1 MSINWKIVPDTND
14 NLQIG
19 VDWHEEQNDDYYFIS
34 PEIYRYDY
42 YYTDNYGGNY
52 WEILYT
58 NEGETN
64 EWGPYSWG
72 SGSGERSLDTF
83 ATYTYT
89 RKDSDYD
96 IYLRISWDNSTGAV
110 YNGSFHNVPEGSFDF
125 WITIPAKEITKKT
138 ITLEYYSDENTLW
151 RTESKE
157 IPLNT
162 TTNVYFPKVKPI
174 KDGYKFAGWKI
185 DNKTYIKDEYFPV
198 TSSNNIIK
206 IYAQWAKICTVSF
219 IYNDGDKINIEKTF
233 RLTAGSTIDLNKE
246 FGVQSKATE
255 ETIEHIYKIKTNLDA
270 PSPIGTKTAR
280 RITTTTKEFIDWKS
294 VDETE
299 STTNGMYTVKKDV
312 KFTKPIWINPK
323 SSTVNESIILPKI
336 EKETVREER
345 TITKTIEEEKCPLK
359 DAQKK
364 DYSFKIYIKDIKG
377 IIHSKELSSTENNL
391 PTYIRRNIDKT
402 NIKEIYDETKEYTQ
416 WIVYKEDGKTKV
428 STLLSGTTCEVKEN
442 DSNQIFIIVPDKTI
456 FSITSEEIISS
467 TETDNSNFVENTERL
482 LGIYLTPWGES
493 TKIEKFSGWI
503 YNGKLIDSNT
513 ESYFE
518 MTKDPETENSY
529 SLGSSTE
536 PKLMIKSS
544 IVSFQPQ
551 ILDFTLTRCKSD
563 GSLDDD
569 GVYAK
574 ITGTLVQTQ
583 PYADSSIKPIG
594 AVTPSIK
601 INDKTSENSGV
612 TFYPTSNN
620 AASLFDYHVSPQP
633 FSYCLKLPNGGFL
646 VDSQYKIEFI
656 LEGSKDSNDNSIWS
670 VSATDYL
677 TQSFFTIDLL
687 AGGTG
692 LAIGAPSSSSGFINN
707 METSCTQGFA
717 IYPPQK
723 KVDRDIVVTGG
734 RNLVKQ
740 ENFENYA
747 AIVEIPET
755 GTYSISSDVA
765 FEVYKITD
773 SSSTLLS
780 SSISADA
787 TNSVKWTNSL
797 SKGDTIKIETKPKN
811 VAEEQKKNFQ
821 ATLKVEKGSS
831 CSAYTPA
838 PEDGATFF
846 VDKDKISLLNSSIL
860 IKKDDNNNN
869 IITLDYNKE
878 TKLTYNNIAT
888 LDYNKETKLTYNNI
902 ATLNYNDKVSL
913 NCSAGITLNC
923 TNGSDKKDITIN
935 CKNIALTNSGI
946 TLANNITL
954 NGGVT
959 LTSGTLKVEERSNA
973 QIIATEADKL
983 SNFSVGANNNT
994 PVYFSNGEPV
1004 AWTTPIADYI
1014 VAQGKCDFW
1023 TYRMWASGVAE
1034 CWGQT
1039 SQVTFNFTE
1048 QWGSIYQTEY
1058 QQNSFPGGSESY
1070 PFSETI
1076 AGKTYTKLFNK
1087 APSMI
1092 NIQFICGGQG
1102 DIIGTSISSGMT
1114 AYKTCNFNFQRPDTA
1129 SITGRKA
1136 FYALGTWK

>member
-42 YYTDNYGGNY
+42 YYTDNSGGNY
-52 WEILYT
+52 WETLYKNDGT
-58 NEGETN
+58 TS

-72 SGSGERSLDTF
+72 SGSGTRSIDTF
-83 ATYTYT
+83 ATYTYE
-89 RKDSDYD
+89 RKDSDYA
-96 IYLRISWDNSTGAV
+96 IYFTIEWDNSTGAV
-110 YNGSFHNVPEGSFDF
+110 YNGSFQYVPEGSFDF

-185 DNKTYIKDEYFPV
+185 DNTTYIKDEYFPV
-198 TSSNNIIK
+198 TSSNNTIK
-206 IYAQWAKICTVSF
+206 IYAQWTKICTVSF
-219 IYNDGDKINIEKTF
+219 IYNDGDKINIGKTF
-233 RLTAGSTIDLNKE
+233 RLTAGNTIDLNKE

-255 ETIEHIYKIKTNLDA
+255 ETIEHTYKIQTNPND
-270 PSPIGTKTAR
+270 PSSEEIKIAR

-294 VDETE
+294 TDGDGTE
-299 STTNGMYTVKKDV
+299 KTTNGIYTV
-312 KFTKPIWINPK
+312 T
-323 SSTVNESIILPKI
+323 
-336 EKETVREER
+336 
-345 TITKTIEEEKCPLK
+345 
-359 DAQKK
+359 
-364 DYSFKIYIKDIKG
+364 KDIKFNEPIWTNIRSG
-377 IIHSKELSSTENNL
+377 IVDEPITLPITKSIISEEMTIPFEKEVEEIYNVGNNEPNKNILSLWFKGEQEVVLYSATKIKRKVIITNFIKKYNEVKKHKWKVSKDESFSSSKYLPPETICKVDSKNNETFYVKIAENAFTDPVETNVRIEKPES
-391 PTYIRRNIDKT
+391 PTYK
-402 NIKEIYDETKEYTQ
+402 
-416 WIVYKEDGKTKV
+416 
-428 STLLSGTTCEVKEN
+428 
-442 DSNQIFIIVPDKTI
+442 SN
-456 FSITSEEIISS
+456 SEK
-467 TETDNSNFVENTERL
+467 L
-482 LGIYLTPWGES
+482 LGIYLTPNGEN
-493 TKIEKFSGWI
+493 TKTNKFNGWI
-503 YNGKLIDSNT
+503 YNGELIEPGTEYYLSISNPDII
-513 ESYFE
+513 
-518 MTKDPETENSY
+518 KNSEKHY
-529 SLGSSTE
+529 TLGSKDD
-536 PKLMIKSS
+536 PKLEIKLTP
-544 IVSFQPQ
+544 VNFQPQ

-583 PYADSSIKPIG
+583 PYADGSNSETITQSIKVNNEILNFEENSSILY
-594 AVTPSIK
+594 
-601 INDKTSENSGV
+601 DYSG
-612 TFYPTSNN
+612 
-620 AASLFDYHVSPQP
+620 SPQP
-633 FSYCLKLPNGGFL
+633 FSYILYLAENGGFL
-646 VDSQYKIEFI
+646 VDSQYKVEITF
-656 LEGSKDSNDNSIWS
+656 EGSDNIWS

-723 KVDRDIVVTGG
+723 KNDGRNIVVTGG

-797 SKGDTIKIETKPKN
+797 SKKDKISIETT
-811 VAEEQKKNFQ
+811 ATEEADKKNFQ
-821 ATLKVEKGSS
+821 ATLKVEKGPS

-838 PEDGATFF
+838 PEDSATFF
-846 VDKDKISLLNSSIL
+846 VDKDQISLLNSSIL
-860 IKKDDNNNN
+860 IKKDDNNSN
-869 IITLDYNKE
+869 ITTLDYNKE
-878 TKLTYNNIAT
+878 TKLNYNNT
-888 LDYNKETKLTYNNI
+888 T
-902 ATLNYNDKVSL
+902 TLNYNNKVSL

-935 CKNIALTNSGI
+935 CKDIALTNSGI

-954 NGGVT
+954 NGSVT
-959 LTSGTLKVEERSNA
+959 LTSGTLKIEENSNA
-973 QIIATEADKL
+973 QIIATSAETAASADKL
-983 SNFSVGANNNT
+983 NVSDVGINNKQ
-994 PVYFSNGEPV
+994 PVYFSNGKPV

-1058 QQNSFPGGSESY
+1058 QQNSFPGGSTSY

-1092 NIQFICGGQG
+1092 NIQFIGGGQG

-1129 SITGRKA
+1129 SVTGCKA